1 LEKQMRKRLSHAQVA
16 KVSADKRLMIVPLQV
31 KLHESRFRSRLPEM
45 SAEKMASSVTV
56 PLSPEDF
63 REKLKRLLHD
73 AGFQEPDL
81 VAVQS
86 APFGGHARYV
96 VSVVPGKP
104 RFALADALEGILHRP
119 LVGGYWVLQLA
130 EVEMISAAAR
140 Q

>member
-1 LEKQMRKRLSHAQVA
+1 V
-16 KVSADKRLMIVPLQV
+16 IVPLQV
-31 KLHESRFRSRLPEM
+31 KLHNSRFRLHLPAM
-45 SAEKMASSVTV
+45 SAEKMPPSVTV
-56 PLSPEDF
+56 PLSPEGF
-63 REKLKRLLHD
+63 REKLNRLLHN

-96 VSVVPGKP
+96 VSVVAGKP

>member
-1 LEKQMRKRLSHAQVA
+1 MFLPIRLV
-16 KVSADKRLMIVPLQV
+16 IVPLQL
-31 KLHESRFRSRLPEM
+31 KLGESRFRSRLPEM
-45 SAEKMASSVTV
+45 SAEKMASSITV

-63 REKLKRLLHD
+63 RDKLNSLLHD

-86 APFGGHARYV
+86 APFGCHARYV

-104 RFALADALEGILHRP
+104 RVALADALEGILHRP
-119 LVGGYWVLQLA
+119 LVGGYWVLHLA
-130 EVEMISAAAR
+130 DVEMISAAAR

>member
-1 LEKQMRKRLSHAQVA
+1 MQVRKHLSQAQVA
-16 KVSADKRLMIVPLQV
+16 KVSADKMLVIVPLQV
-31 KLHESRFRSRLPEM
+31 KLQESRFRSRLPKM

-63 REKLKRLLHD
+63 REKLNRLLHD

-96 VSVVPGKP
+96 VSVVAGKP